1 MSVPAEPGRRG
12 GRLKSLSL
20 LALLAG
26 NGVVLLAWSQQWYV
40 LHLDD
45 RAIPASGQVAAG
57 PLLALALTG
66 LVLVAALALAGVA
79 FRIILGVLQ
88 ALLGGCITLQAA
100 LTIGDPAH
108 ASSSVLRET
117 AGISGQHAADLVDR
131 VDGSGWPF
139 LALAAG
145 VVLVLLGLL
154 VAVTATRWPVSSRRY
169 SRTRLVAPDGRSAAE
184 ALDEGDRDAA
194 DDAGVDVHGDDTAA
208 STRPSPSPSSSPR
221 PAAER
226 DAVADWD
233 ALSEGDDPTR

>member
-1 MSVPAEPGRRG
+1 MSAPAEPESSAKRG
-12 GRLKSLSL
+12 GRLKGLSL

-88 ALLGGCITLQAA
+88 IALGGCITLQAA
-100 LTIGDPAH
+100 LTIGDPAR

-131 VDGSGWPF
+131 VDGSGWPA
-139 LALAAG
+139 LALVAG
-145 VVLVLLGLL
+145 IVVALLGLL

-169 SRTRLVAPDGRSAAE
+169 TRTRLVAPDGRDAAE
-184 ALDEGDRDAA
+184 AF
-194 DDAGVDVHGDDTAA
+194 DDTAPA
-208 STRPSPSPSSSPR
+208 VDAPGSGARAAADAPGSSVAPPSS
-221 PAAER
+221 R